1 MSIKL
6 NFQFNEHMSNSE
18 SNDDDDLN
26 EILINDINECKIM
39 IDKLYLKYNKNKYIQ
54 NKIKN
59 YILTALPNTLNNL
72 IINNEKKSI
81 EKIRKENNINE
92 FITKF
97 LTLYKYFY
105 NSSSDIYFCYD
116 NKNYTTIKEDTII
129 SNINNYI
136 NKINKIEKINIYKG
150 HTDNIDNKNLTNIN
164 KTNMSEIYHMREKIK
179 TIILK
184 KIQETHIYTYI
195 PESETIQNVFSVLV
209 PTFFTNKIMA
219 KYFLVC
225 IGDII
230 LKKNNCIFLINS
242 KSKNLI
248 KLLSSYSYNYFGTSY
263 FSDFKYKYHEMQK
276 NCKIIQINPINNE
289 NLNNEF
295 HKNIL
300 NLLCISIH
308 YSIRFNNSNKFLETE
323 GDYDLCNYVN
333 LLCDNKLINHFI
345 ENNIEF
351 TAESKNIITPKNMHF
366 LWKDYLTSFNIP
378 SIHFSSTIKNQL
390 KKFNYDEINDYYY
403 GIISKNLPIISNFI
417 NFWEEYFE
425 IINNFETISLNNEFD
440 VSEILSIY
448 KINLTSKC
456 SINDDKILQILKHYY
471 DNILIQDKN
480 VLNISCKLWNKYN
493 DITNF
498 LTFYKNK
505 LIFNKEKY
513 PQSLVCIYSEYIN
526 YSKKY
531 MCVVNKNYF
540 IEFLKNEYNNY
551 IEDDILLS
559 SWWN

>member
-6 NFQFNEHMSNSE
+6 NFQINEHISNSE

-39 IDKLYLKYNKNKYIQ
+39 IDELYLKYNKNKYIQ

-59 YILTALPNTLNNL
+59 YIVTTLPNTLNNL
-72 IINNEKKSI
+72 IVTNEKKSI
-81 EKIRKENNINE
+81 EKIRRENNINE
-92 FITKF
+92 FISKF
-97 LTLYKYFY
+97 LTLHKYFY

-136 NKINKIEKINIYKG
+136 NKINKIDKINTYKE
-150 HTDNIDNKNLTNIN
+150 NIDSKKQTNIN
-164 KTNMSEIYHMREKIK
+164 EIYHMREKMK

-184 KIQETHIYTYI
+184 KIKDTHIYTYI
-195 PESETIQNVFSVLV
+195 PESETIQNIFSLLV
-209 PTFFTNKIMA
+209 PTFFSDKIMA

-225 IGDII
+225 LGDII
-230 LKKNNCIFLINS
+230 LKKNNCVFLINS

-276 NCKIIQINPINNE
+276 NCKIIQINSINNE

-308 YSIRFNNSNKFLETE
+308 YSIRFNNSNEFLENE
-323 GDYDLCNYVN
+323 GDYNLCNYVN
-333 LLCDNKLINHFI
+333 LLCDNKLINHFV

-351 TAESKNIITPKNMHF
+351 IETSKNIISSKSMHF

-378 SIHFSSTIKNQL
+378 SIHFSTTIKNQL
-390 KKFNYDEINDYYY
+390 KYLNYNEENDYYY
-403 GIISKNLPIISNFI
+403 GIISKNLPVISNFLS
-417 NFWEEYFE
+417 FWEQYFE
-425 IINNFETISLNNEFD
+425 IINNLEIISLNNEFD

-448 KINLTSKC
+448 KINLISKC

-480 VLNISCKLWNKYN
+480 VLNIVCKLWDKHN
-493 DITNF
+493 DINNF
-498 LTFYKNK
+498 LIFYKNK
-505 LIFNKEKY
+505 LIFNKEEY

-526 YSKKY
+526 YGKKY
-531 MCVVNKNYF
+531 MCLVNKNYF
-540 IEFLKNEYNNY
+540 IKFLKNEYINY

>member
-6 NFQFNEHMSNSE
+6 NFQINDRMSNSE

-59 YILTALPNTLNNL
+59 YIVNTLPNTLNNL
-72 IINNEKKSI
+72 IVNNEKKSI
-81 EKIRKENNINE
+81 EKIRRENNINE
-92 FITKF
+92 FISKF
-97 LTLYKYFY
+97 LTLHKYFY
-105 NSSSDIYFCYD
+105 NNSSDIYFCYD

-136 NKINKIEKINIYKG
+136 NKINRIDKISTYK
-150 HTDNIDNKNLTNIN
+150 DNIDNKKQININ
-164 KTNMSEIYHMREKIK
+164 GANINEIYHMREKMK

-184 KIQETHIYTYI
+184 KIKETHIYTYI
-195 PESETIQNVFSVLV
+195 PESETIQNIFSLLV
-209 PTFFTNKIMA
+209 PTFFSDKIMA

-225 IGDII
+225 LGDII
-230 LKKNNCIFLINS
+230 LKKNNCIFLINN

-308 YSIRFNNSNKFLETE
+308 YSIRFNNSNEFLENE
-323 GDYDLCNYVN
+323 GDYNLCNYVN
-333 LLCDNKLINHFI
+333 LLCDNKLINHFV

-351 TAESKNIITPKNMHF
+351 IETSKNIISPKSMHF

-378 SIHFSSTIKNQL
+378 SIHFSTTIKNHL
-390 KKFNYDEINDYYY
+390 KYLNYDEENDYYY
-403 GIISKNLPIISNFI
+403 GIISKNLPIISNFLS
-417 NFWEEYFE
+417 FWEQYFE
-425 IINNFETISLNNEFD
+425 IINNLETISLNNEFE

-448 KINLTSKC
+448 KMNLISKC

-480 VLNISCKLWNKYN
+480 ILNVSCKLWNKYD

-498 LTFYKNK
+498 LIFYKNK
-505 LIFNKEKY
+505 LIFNKEEY

-526 YSKKY
+526 YGKKY
-531 MCVVNKNYF
+531 MCLVNKNYF
-540 IEFLKNEYNNY
+540 IKFLKNEYNNY